1 MPQRTAAAFYPP
13 ASSALR
19 DLLSSHPHQRLLFF
33 FLSFQNYGHPARC
46 KVTSCGFDFHSLMIS
61 DVDYLFKVLVSHLC
75 IFGEMSVQVL
85 CASLNWDACDLI
97 FLIIFKIKV

>member
-1 MPQRTAAAFYPP
+1 
-13 ASSALR
+13 
-19 DLLSSHPHQRLLFF
+19 
-33 FLSFQNYGHPARC
+33 
-46 KVTSCGFDFHSLMIS
+46 MIS

-85 CASLNWDACDLI
+85 CAFLNWDACDLI